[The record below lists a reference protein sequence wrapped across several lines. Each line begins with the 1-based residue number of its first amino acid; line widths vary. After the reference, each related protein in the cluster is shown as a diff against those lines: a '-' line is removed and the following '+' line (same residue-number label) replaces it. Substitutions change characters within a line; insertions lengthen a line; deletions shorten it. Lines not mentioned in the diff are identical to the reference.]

1 VDSQRFR
8 FCLSGSRPSWA
19 CDPVTASTQGATR
32 EKAGKDRF
40 GASQGGVLRMC
51 AIPRG
56 VHANVPSS
64 EDTITGR
71 AENGAPVTPQES
83 RLMSGIM
90 NEQRT
95 ARRYGRAPAQADS
108 RSPGIRSAFRGFCS
122 TPKFG
127 AHFSLSPA
135 VVQQTPSSGGRMRRP
150 EKRTWQIKCL
160 STRHTRRKRGWSC
173 CAAIG

>member
-1 VDSQRFR
+1 MDSQRFR
-8 FCLSGSRPSWA
+8 FCLSGSWPSWA
-19 CDPVTASTQGATR
+19 YDPVTASTHGATR
-32 EKAGKDRF
+32 GKAGKDRL
-40 GASQGGVLRMC
+40 GASQGGVLRS
-51 AIPRG
+51 ARFVG
-56 VHANVPSS
+56 ASTRNVPSS

-71 AENGAPVTPQES
+71 AENGAVTPQES
-83 RLMSGIM
+83 RLMSGIV

-150 EKRTWQIKCL
+150 EKRTWLIKCL